1 MELNYTPEHK
11 AFRAEVRAW
20 LEANVPKERLPDF
33 EMSRE
38 GFEAHRAWE
47 AKMKEGDWGMVTW
60 PKEYG
65 GRGVD
70 LIQWLIFEEEY
81 YRIGAPGR
89 VNQNGI
95 FLLGPIR

>member
-70 LIQWLIFEEEY
+70 LIQ
-81 YRIGAPGR
+81 
-89 VNQNGI
+89 
-95 FLLGPIR
+95 